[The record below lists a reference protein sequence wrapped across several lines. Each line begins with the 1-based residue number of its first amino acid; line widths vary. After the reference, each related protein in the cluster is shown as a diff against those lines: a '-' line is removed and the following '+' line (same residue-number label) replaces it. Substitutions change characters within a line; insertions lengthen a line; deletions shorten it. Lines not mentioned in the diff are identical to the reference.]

1 MTEKISEQKKEQWNK
16 SNNSWFKVTFVD
28 KIIESFLSSTDKTK
42 FSGKDK
48 ILFYKELVYMM
59 RWWVSLMET
68 MRTIQKTSENAAIK
82 RVAKEISWYLNEWK
96 ELSYAINRIPEYFD
110 EWDSAIIKT
119 WEVSWNLPEVLQSL
133 GEEYA
138 YLNDIKQKYIGA
150 MIYPVSLIII
160 SIVAVI
166 YLFGFVLPG
175 IFDTLSG
182 SVAELPT
189 ITAILKSFSDFIV
202 AHWQKILVFL
212 FLFIL
217 LTFAYWATEKWN
229 KKMYRLMIDLPIV
242 WWMTKSYYLI
252 KWARY
257 MKLMIASGMDYVD
270 TFRLLR
276 DVLKIPLYQSMIE
289 QVLADISLWKSLYEP
304 ISEHSDI
311 IPSNV
316 AVLIKVW
323 EETANLEN
331 AMQNVIDIYQE
342 ELDNSIKNF
351 SKAIEPFILIFV
363 GWIVLMIALWVFSLI
378 FAVMDS
384 AGV

>member
-1 MTEKISEQKKEQWNK
+1 MTEKNPKAEWYDLDELMTKRS
-16 SNNSWFKVTFVD
+16 FVD
-28 KIIESFLSSTDKTK
+28 KIVEYFLDSSDKST
-42 FSGKDK
+42 FSWKDK

-59 RWWVSLMET
+59 KGWVPLLET
-68 MRTIQKTSENAAIK
+68 MKTIQTTSDNAAVK
-82 RVAKEISWYLNEWK
+82 RVAKEIYAYLDKGN
-96 ELSYAINRIPEYFD
+96 ELSYAINRLPEYFD

-119 WEVSWNLPEVLQSL
+119 WEMSGNLPNVLQSL
-133 GEEYA
+133 AEEYA
-138 YLNDIKQKYIGA
+138 YLSEIKQKYIGA
-150 MIYPVSLIII
+150 MIYPVALIII
-160 SIVAVI
+160 SIIAVI

-175 IFDTLSG
+175 IFDSLAS
-182 SVAELPT
+182 SIKVEDMPS
-189 ITAILKSFSDFIV
+189 ITMALKNFSDFIV
-202 AHWQKILVFL
+202 NYWKFIVIFGILA
-212 FLFIL
+212 IL
-217 LTFAYWATEKWN
+217 LVLAYSATEKGKKQMYKLLVKSPIIWN
-229 KKMYRLMIDLPIV
+229 MS
-242 WWMTKSYYLI
+242 KSYYLI

-257 MKLMIASGMDYVD
+257 MKLMIWSGMDYVD

-289 QVLADISLWKSLYEP
+289 KVLADISLGKSLYEP

-363 GWIVLMIALWVFSLI
+363 WGIVLMIALGVFSLI

-384 AGV
+384 AWI

>member
-1 MTEKISEQKKEQWNK
+1 MTEKNPKAEWYELDKTMT
-16 SNNSWFKVTFVD
+16 SWSFVD
-28 KIIESFLSSTDKTK
+28 KIVAYFLDSSDRTT
-42 FSGKDK
+42 FSWKDK

-59 RWWVSLMET
+59 KGWVPLLDT
-68 MRTIQKTSENAAIK
+68 MKTIQKTSENAAVK
-82 RVAKEISWYLNEWK
+82 RVAREIYGYLDKGK
-96 ELSYAINRIPEYFD
+96 ELSYAISRLPEYFD
-110 EWDSAIIKT
+110 EWDAAIIKT
-119 WEVSWNLPEVLQSL
+119 WETSGNLPDVLQSL
-133 GEEYA
+133 ADEYA
-138 YLNDIKQKYIGA
+138 YLSEIKQKYIGA
-150 MIYPVSLIII
+150 MIYPAFLIVI

-175 IFDTLSG
+175 IFDSLS
-182 SVAELPT
+182 SSIDVENMPS
-189 ITAILKSFSDFIV
+189 ITMALKNFSDFIV
-202 AHWQKILVFL
+202 SYRKYIIIFWILV
-212 FLFIL
+212 IL
-217 LTFAYWATEKWN
+217 LIVTYSATEKG
-229 KKMYRLMIDLPIV
+229 KKQMYRTLIALPIV
-242 WWMTKSYYLI
+242 WNMTKSYYLI

-257 MKLMIASGMDYVD
+257 MKLMIGSGMDYVD

-276 DVLKIPLYQSMIE
+276 DILKIPLYQNMIE
-289 QVLADISLWKSLYEP
+289 RVLADITLWKSLYEP
-304 ISEHSDI
+304 ISEHPEI

-363 GWIVLMIALWVFSLI
+363 WWIVLMIALGVFSLI

-384 AGV
+384 AGI